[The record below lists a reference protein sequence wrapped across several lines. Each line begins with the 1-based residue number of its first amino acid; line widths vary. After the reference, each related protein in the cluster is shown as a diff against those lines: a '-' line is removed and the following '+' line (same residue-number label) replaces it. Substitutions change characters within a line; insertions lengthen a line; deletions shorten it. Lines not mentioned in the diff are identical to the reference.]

1 LDLVFMGSM
10 RRDKKVVLGDNMR
23 FSCAA
28 SSVLREELSHR
39 KAKLSKMINE
49 ELRRDSGEMWC

>member
-39 KAKLSKMINE
+39 KTKLS
-49 ELRRDSGEMWC
+49 R